1 MSLYLEGMLTI
12 YTLLIPKNQWRHF
25 SEIPCGIFLRD
36 AKNHPLVETEA
47 SPLKFSNSNDF
58 ILTYSFQRLPS
69 TLFSSKGFHRIWIWF
84 KCLWPLGMQFAAFS
98 LKIENT
104 LGGLPKE
111 IYTNPPTFSSDLAPF
126 LCPNGRLRI
135 TFSISK
141 SGVLILMEKEAVHYG
156 LGTASQGWSPLTLN
170 RIISYILRRVD
181 SA

>member
-98 LKIENT
+98 LKIQKHPW
-104 LGGLPKE
+104 GLTEGNLHQSPHIFFGPSPLFMSKW
-111 IYTNPPTFSSDLAPF
+111 PPTDNFFYFKIRGANSHGEGSCSLWFRDGL
-126 LCPNGRLRI
+126 
-135 TFSISK
+135 
-141 SGVLILMEKEAVHYG
+141 SGMI
-156 LGTASQGWSPLTLN
+156 PP
-170 RIISYILRRVD
+170 YIE
-181 SA
+181 